1 MLLAKSLVVFIAVG
15 VVSGFLFGV
24 YLYDLKNPN
33 ELVFSDGPSLSILTD
48 KTVYK
53 QGDTVQIRIVN
64 TGTVPLVFSDSS
76 FGFKIT
82 GLAGFVIYGASD
94 SNSSNNNNNNNIIFD
109 TIPNSDT
116 IDTNTQSNPD
126 MGNDEDTLQTL
137 EPGQQVTFTWDL
149 LKTDRTPVLAG
160 VYKLHT
166 FTADS
171 TPITASITVTVV

>member
-1 MLLAKSLVVFIAVG
+1 MG
-15 VVSGFLFGV
+15 VVSGFVFGV
-24 YLYDLKNPN
+24 YLYDIKNPH
-33 ELVFSDGPSLSILTD
+33 ELVFIEGPSLSILTD

-53 QGDTVQIRIVN
+53 QGDDTVQISIVN

-94 SNSSNNNNNNNIIFD
+94 NSSDSITTAD
-109 TIPNSDT
+109 TVSSTDILDTDAQNSPGMGAE
-116 IDTNTQSNPD
+116 NP
-126 MGNDEDTLQTL
+126 MPTL

-149 LKTDRTPVLAG
+149 LKTDNTPVLAG

-166 FTADS
+166 LTADS
-171 TPITASITVTVV
+171 PPITASITVTVV

>member
-1 MLLAKSLVVFIAVG
+1 M
-15 VVSGFLFGV
+15 FGV

-33 ELVFSDGPSLSILTD
+33 ELVFIDGPSLSILTD

-53 QGDTVQIRIVN
+53 QGDDTVQIRIVN
-64 TGTVPLVFSDSS
+64 TGTVPLVFSDAS

-94 SNSSNNNNNNNIIFD
+94 NSSDSITAGTIHSTDILD
-109 TIPNSDT
+109 TDT
-116 IDTNTQSNPD
+116 QNALDAAT
-126 MGNDEDTLQTL
+126 GNAVQTL

-149 LKTDRTPVLAG
+149 LKTDKTPVLAG